1 MVGSLYLLKVAVGEL
16 WTLAGG
22 FRTFFLAPW
31 GISRTNLKKYGQWA
45 GEPVSFPCF
54 HDGMSFL
61 RFRSPMLVVTGASE
75 GIGRGYALE
84 VS

>member
-1 MVGSLYLLKVAVGEL
+1 MVGSLYLLKVAVGGL

-22 FRTFFLAPW
+22 FYAYFLAP
-31 GISRTNLKKYGQWA
+31 RTNLKKYGQWA
-45 GEPVSFPCF
+45 GEPISFPCF
-54 HDGMSFL
+54 HDGISFL